1 MTDDAHRHGDDDELA
16 RRRIAYALELFGRAW
31 HVHGT
36 TAGAFYLAMRGLS
49 LPAELDGPVVR
60 FHPRCPRGR
69 ERAPALVVLF
79 RDLIDDVPRAIQ
91 RIYIGRDYRKDGKP
105 MMLGPVGGCAMK
117 LGPRGPKL
125 CVCEGFETG
134 LALIMLGYGPVWAL
148 GSAGALARLPV
159 LDGVEELVVAYDNDL
174 AGKMAASV
182 VLETW
187 RARAT
192 PITVDREGCDFA
204 DVCAERMGTL

>member
-49 LPAELDGPVVR
+49 LPRELDGPVVR
-60 FHPRCPRGR
+60 FHPRCPRGP

-105 MMLGPVGGCAMK
+105 MMLGP
-117 LGPRGPKL
+117 
-125 CVCEGFETG
+125 
-134 LALIMLGYGPVWAL
+134 GPVWAL

-204 DVCAERMGTL
+204 D